1 MKTNQMALGD
11 KNQLLGFWIFIKDE
25 ASARWALKM
34 SGVVFLISSFG
45 HLVGAMLFLLAGDTF
60 LGVFCLVMIPLLI
73 FFSFRL
79 RNGDNKLLP
88 IFAAYLFLISAINV
102 VAYFITPGSI
112 AFASL
117 CLNLLC
123 SFLVLSGLRGWFW
136 LRKQG
141 LS

>member
-1 MKTNQMALGD
+1 MALGD

-45 HLVGAMLFLLAGDTF
+45 HLIGALLFFLASDTF
-60 LGVFCLVMIPLLI
+60 LGAFCLVMIPLLI
-73 FFSFRL
+73 LVSFKL
-79 RNGDNKLLP
+79 RNGNNKLLP
-88 IFAAYLFLISAINV
+88 IFTAYLFLISAINV
-102 VAYFITPGSI
+102 IAYFMNPGSI

-123 SFLVLSGLRGWFW
+123 SFLVLSGLRGWLW
-136 LRKQG
+136 LKKHS